1 MWKVKRYPGMS
12 EHALTASVELIATT
26 RERKPWG
33 RPPIA
38 VAFQASPQKKPKNI
52 QTQCINSS
60 FDNWGEY
67 STRLGLQHSDEAF
80 LSGFWVCCT

>member
-1 MWKVKRYPGMS
+1 MKRYQGMS

-38 VAFQASPQKKPKNI
+38 MAFQARARHHVGVNKCVAGRNLEALCLRVYSPRSQPA
-52 QTQCINSS
+52 CL
-60 FDNWGEY
+60 W
-67 STRLGLQHSDEAF
+67 
-80 LSGFWVCCT
+80 

>member
-1 MWKVKRYPGMS
+1 MRLCAGKAKYDAKKHALVWKVKRYPGMS

-38 VAFQASPQKKPKNI
+38 VAFQVIPKNPK
-52 QTQCINSS
+52 N
-60 FDNWGEY
+60 
-67 STRLGLQHSDEAF
+67 LQNPMRE
-80 LSGFWVCCT
+80 LELR